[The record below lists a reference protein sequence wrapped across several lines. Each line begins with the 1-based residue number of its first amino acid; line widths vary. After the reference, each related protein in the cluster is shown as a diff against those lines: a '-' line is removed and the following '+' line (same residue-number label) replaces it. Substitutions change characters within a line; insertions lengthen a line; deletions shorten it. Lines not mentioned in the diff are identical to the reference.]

1 MSFPGKLLTFNIKTQ
16 IIWTMTI
23 LSIIAVL
30 LTYVLIN
37 LVIYEIKEDLLKN
50 YMEYYYTIQN
60 EIFKSIISFQNFFLF
75 NYEDTLHSLISQLA
89 ILVEISDNFTA
100 KNNFTFSFKNL
111 DNSIITNNSENI
123 IFYKNESNPNS
134 IIENDDNNLKIT
146 FRISNAFKT
155 FIIPYYGDNQ
165 LFEDVIIYLNKTK
178 TIYSTNNKFLNE
190 FINKEIGNENINTF
204 YKNLMNKLIH
214 FSNIGLKQIISDNSV
229 YPELTLPKEM
239 LNYIKKYNDIKLYAK
254 YSPFIDYKK
263 EYLHLVTI
271 EEESNEFYITVK
283 LKSGLIDDI
292 FLKMMEYFNITT
304 LLLSKQDNTILN
316 IMSCKALLVKLQFY
330 FLSKNSEHNFEEI
343 IGEIK
348 KNFLNENVTFDK
360 CIPDNENSTVQE
372 YLEQYLKQN
381 NSFSYQVNLGYNS
394 SFVQLSNHKFESEF
408 MSTRYS
414 YPDFFLLKRRR
425 PVYLISNNLNIY
437 TFMNFY
443 YPFTFVKDKEEF
455 YCTKFLFVTFIN
467 WILYIIIFI
476 ILNLL
481 GYKITKDITDPLIK
495 LKKAIEQMSFNDETI
510 FEYKNDDN
518 IKELFMMCKELV
530 NKTEATQNLQN
541 LKEQYS
547 EDIQIKYNTDSA
559 NNEQDM
565 PLRKWGMKR
574 NFSLNNQFF
583 EKNGKILEQNNKH
596 SIDEEIIVCDDNK
609 FFPTSIPRTRSRRR
623 PNIINTILDKK
634 YDSSNSIR
642 TRKDNNMSNK
652 RNSFLRESLMSNNT
666 IRNTINN
673 FLESE
678 IIKEREKENQIDYQ
692 LNLSLYEL
700 LFCLGKNMF
709 RPNVKDKSSK
719 RNYMFTQRLLSKDK
733 IIRIFDSSN
742 NIRRN
747 KIEESSK
754 NKYYNYDEPIYEVKD
769 NISDF
774 YNEDIIS
781 NNDQDKDN
789 TYKINF
795 KKNVLYYKYLR
806 MKKNS
811 NNNFLKNTDE
821 LVLDSDA
828 NEEMDK
834 NENIFLLSRKAM
846 KKNDS
851 NSTLKNIKD
860 DLFIKSNPKKS
871 IFKNIFP
878 NKKTNKNFQRGI
890 SAPIKGNIRNSL
902 YNKNKKSKKSRTS
915 VTFSSKSN
923 TIWEVLE

>member
-1 MSFPGKLLTFNIKTQ
+1 M
-16 IIWTMTI
+16 
-23 LSIIAVL
+23 
-30 LTYVLIN
+30 
-37 LVIYEIKEDLLKN
+37 
-50 YMEYYYTIQN
+50 
-60 EIFKSIISFQNFFLF
+60 
-75 NYEDTLHSLISQLA
+75 
-89 ILVEISDNFTA
+89 
-100 KNNFTFSFKNL
+100 
-111 DNSIITNNSENI
+111 
-123 IFYKNESNPNS
+123 
-134 IIENDDNNLKIT
+134 
-146 FRISNAFKT
+146 
-155 FIIPYYGDNQ
+155 
-165 LFEDVIIYLNKTK
+165 
-178 TIYSTNNKFLNE
+178 
-190 FINKEIGNENINTF
+190 
-204 YKNLMNKLIH
+204 
-214 FSNIGLKQIISDNSV
+214 
-229 YPELTLPKEM
+229 
-239 LNYIKKYNDIKLYAK
+239 
-254 YSPFIDYKK
+254 
-263 EYLHLVTI
+263 
-271 EEESNEFYITVK
+271 
-283 LKSGLIDDI
+283 
-292 FLKMMEYFNITT
+292 
-304 LLLSKQDNTILN
+304 
-316 IMSCKALLVKLQFY
+316 
-330 FLSKNSEHNFEEI
+330 
-343 IGEIK
+343 
-348 KNFLNENVTFDK
+348 
-360 CIPDNENSTVQE
+360 
-372 YLEQYLKQN
+372 
-381 NSFSYQVNLGYNS
+381 
-394 SFVQLSNHKFESEF
+394 
-408 MSTRYS
+408 
-414 YPDFFLLKRRR
+414 
-425 PVYLISNNLNIY
+425 
-437 TFMNFY
+437 
-443 YPFTFVKDKEEF
+443 
-455 YCTKFLFVTFIN
+455 
-467 WILYIIIFI
+467 
-476 ILNLL
+476 
-481 GYKITKDITDPLIK
+481 
-495 LKKAIEQMSFNDETI
+495 
-510 FEYKNDDN
+510 
-518 IKELFMMCKELV
+518 
-530 NKTEATQNLQN
+530 
-541 LKEQYS
+541 
-547 EDIQIKYNTDSA
+547 
-559 NNEQDM
+559 
-565 PLRKWGMKR
+565 
-574 NFSLNNQFF
+574 
-583 EKNGKILEQNNKH
+583 
-596 SIDEEIIVCDDNK
+596 
-609 FFPTSIPRTRSRRR
+609 
-623 PNIINTILDKK
+623 DKK